1 MKKTTLVLIF
11 IGISFLHI
19 SQIENIVINPS
30 MVYMNVYDIEDTL
43 ISSYSFSGC
52 GSKSYKMDIDN
63 NSVTDLTF
71 GTTCYAGGM
80 GGSRSIA
87 LAASDSCY
95 FVKDTN
101 VIDSIGSISPS
112 GQIVYTPAIYSMVKK
127 FELDDTISIENCI
140 QQAPTQI
147 VYYNYGNFPSL
158 ILYNSLDSWISGE
171 HYIGFRKRIN
181 QVNYLGWI
189 KLSVPDY
196 YTFIIKEYALVSEC
210 PLGFQFPVSFLDS
223 PIKVYPNPV
232 VDRLSIQW
240 SYQENA
246 ELTVFNVLG
255 SKVFE
260 TKLEKGLNSIDFSDL
275 NPGLYAVQ
283 ITSLD
288 FRLQK
293 QIVKL

>member
-1 MKKTTLVLIF
+1 MLKKTKLLSLFVW
-11 IGISFLHI
+11 ISFIHL

-43 ISSYSFSGC
+43 VSCNTFSIS
-52 GSKSYKMDIDN
+52 SKSYKMDIDN

-71 GTTCYAGGM
+71 TTTWDANGW

-87 LAASDSCY
+87 MVASDSCY

-101 VIDSIGSISPS
+101 VIDTIGSISPS
-112 GQIVYTPAIYSMVKK
+112 GQIVYNPAIYSMVKK
-127 FELDDTISIENCI
+127 FELNDTISVENCS
-140 QQAPTQI
+140 QQAPTNI

-158 ILYNSLDSWISGE
+158 IIYHSLDSWISGD

-196 YTFIIKEYALVSEC
+196 YSFIIKEYALDSEC
-210 PLGFQFPVSFLDS
+210 PLGFLDSPIS

-232 VDRLSIQW
+232 VDKLSIQW

-246 ELTVFNVLG
+246 ELKVYNVLG

-260 TKLEKGLNSIDFSDL
+260 TKLENGLNSIDLKDL
-275 NPGLYAVQ
+275 THGLYSIH

-288 FRLQK
+288 FSLQK